1 MPDEKR
7 FSGSSFVAGNWMNGF
22 GVNFTL
28 QGDTCLA
35 QYTFKGHQQGPD
47 KIAHGGA
54 VAALIDEAMTAVVY
68 KLGYGPAFTV
78 NLNISYRA
86 PIYVGEQV
94 DILAKLLE
102 IDGRKIYLRT
112 QIHLP
117 DATLA
122 TEADGLFIQLP
133 EEV

>member
-22 GVNFTL
+22 GVSFIL
-28 QGDTCLA
+28 QEDTCLA
-35 QYTFKGHQQGPD
+35 QYIFKGHQQGPD

-94 DILAKLLE
+94 NILGKLLE

-117 DATLA
+117 DGTLA